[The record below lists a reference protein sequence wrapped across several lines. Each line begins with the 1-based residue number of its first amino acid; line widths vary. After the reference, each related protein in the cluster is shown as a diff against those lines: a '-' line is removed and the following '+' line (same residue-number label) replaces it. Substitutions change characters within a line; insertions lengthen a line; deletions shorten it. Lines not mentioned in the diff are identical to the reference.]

1 MERRYK
7 KELASTLYVVLLLA
21 LIPHLTITIE
31 IFVFLLSF
39 FIFRYLSKERVYS
52 HIFVVMVIFSLL
64 TLFGLPEYLILL
76 SLIIFLIIHW
86 IRGVMEKSSISADMT
101 AISLSILISV
111 SFIGLYGMQRM
122 EFVFFLSV
130 IGTVVGILFSTLSPP
145 KDYGWTIP
153 TTSCF
158 AMWLFH
164 SFWQSSYFSPLPEY
178 VLFVLVL
185 MIVVGY
191 LSNKVGLI
199 EITGV
204 HSSIL
209 IGLLVV
215 IFGGWK
221 WFLVLLSFFIL
232 GGLFTRYKYD
242 YKASLGIAEK
252 RGGRD
257 YSNTFGNG
265 LSSTVC
271 AIGYG
276 ICNFSGNPIFLIA
289 FLGCIATAAGDTMAS
304 EIGETYKG
312 RNVLITNFKRVP
324 PGTNGGITIL
334 GELSALLG
342 VFIIYMTSFLLNLP
356 VRNFSVLLSVI
367 FGGFIG
373 VNFDSLL
380 GAILEEKYLNNSL
393 VNLLSTSFG
402 GLISVLLYYHL

>member
-21 LIPHLTITIE
+21 LIPRVTVTIE
-31 IFVFLLSF
+31 IFLFLLSF
-39 FIFRYLSKERVYS
+39 FIFRYLLEERVYS
-52 HIFVVMVIFSLL
+52 QIFAIMAIFSLL

-86 IRGVMEKSSISADMT
+86 IRGVMEKSSISADMA

-111 SFIGLYGMQRM
+111 PFIGLYGLQRM
-122 EFVFFLSV
+122 EFVFLLSV
-130 IGTVVGILFSTLSPP
+130 IGTIVGILFSTLSPP

-164 SFWQSSYFSPLPEY
+164 SFGESSYFSPLPEY

-185 MIVVGY
+185 MMLIGY
-191 LSNKVGLI
+191 LSNKAGLMD
-199 EITGV
+199 ITGV

-209 IGLLVV
+209 IGLLVM
-215 IFGGWK
+215 IFSGWK

-252 RGGRD
+252 RGGARD

-276 ICNFSGNPIFLIA
+276 ICNNPIFLIA
-289 FLGCIATAAGDTMAS
+289 FLGCVATAAGDTMAS

-342 VFIIYMTSFLLNLP
+342 VFIIYLTGFSLNLP
-356 VRNFSVLLSVI
+356 VREFSVLFGVI
-367 FGGFIG
+367 LGGFIG

-380 GAILEEKYLNNSL
+380 GATLEGKYLNNSL

-402 GLISVLLYYHL
+402 GLISVLLYFHLP

>member
-21 LIPHLTITIE
+21 LIPHVTVTIE
-31 IFVFLLSF
+31 IFLFLLSF
-39 FIFRYLSKERVYS
+39 FIFKYISEERVYS
-52 HIFVVMVIFSLL
+52 QIFVIMVIFSLL

-86 IRGVMEKSSISADMT
+86 SRGVLEKSSIPADMT

-111 SFIGLYGMQRM
+111 PLIGLYGLQRM
-122 EFVFFLSV
+122 EFVFLLSV

-164 SFWQSSYFSPLPEY
+164 SFGESSYFSPLPEY
-178 VLFVLVL
+178 VFFVLVL
-185 MIVVGY
+185 MMVIGY
-191 LSNKVGLI
+191 LSNKAELMD
-199 EITGV
+199 ITGV

-209 IGLLVV
+209 IGLLVM
-215 IFGGWK
+215 IFSGWK

-276 ICNFSGNPIFLIA
+276 ICNNPIFLIA
-289 FLGCIATAAGDTMAS
+289 FLGCVATAAGDTMAS

-342 VFIIYMTSFLLNLP
+342 IFIIYLTAFLLNLP
-356 VRNFSVLLSVI
+356 IRNFSVLFSVI
-367 FGGFIG
+367 LGGFIG

-380 GAILEEKYLNNSL
+380 GATLEGKYLNNSL
-393 VNLLSTSFG
+393 VNLLATSFG
-402 GLISVLLYYHL
+402 GLISVLLYFQL

>member
-21 LIPHLTITIE
+21 LIPHVTVTIE
-31 IFVFLLSF
+31 IFLFLLSF
-39 FIFRYLSKERVYS
+39 FIFRYILKEGVYS
-52 HIFVVMVIFSLL
+52 QIFVIMVIFSLL

-86 IRGVMEKSSISADMT
+86 IRGVMKKSSISADMS

-111 SFIGLYGMQRM
+111 PFIGLYGLQRM
-122 EFVFFLSV
+122 EFVFLLSV

-158 AMWLFH
+158 AMW
-164 SFWQSSYFSPLPEY
+164 SFYALREIYSYPSPPIEY
-178 VLFVLVL
+178 VVFALVL
-185 MIVVGY
+185 MVLIGY
-191 LSNKVGLI
+191 LSNKARLMDS
-199 EITGV
+199 TGV

-209 IGLLVV
+209 IGLLVM
-215 IFGGWK
+215 IFSGWK

-276 ICNFSGNPIFLIA
+276 ICNNPIFLIA
-289 FLGCIATAAGDTMAS
+289 FLGCMATAAGDTMAS

-342 VFIIYMTSFLLNLP
+342 IFIIYLTAFLLNLP
-356 VRNFSVLLSVI
+356 IRNFSVLFSVI
-367 FGGFIG
+367 LGGFIG

-380 GAILEEKYLNNSL
+380 GATLEGKYLNNSL
-393 VNLLSTSFG
+393 VNLLATSFG
-402 GLISVLLYYHL
+402 GLISVLLYYHLP

>member
-21 LIPHLTITIE
+21 LIPHVTVTIE
-31 IFVFLLSF
+31 IFLFLLSF
-39 FIFRYLSKERVYS
+39 FIFRYILKEGVYS
-52 HIFVVMVIFSLL
+52 QIFVIMVIFSLL

-86 IRGVMEKSSISADMT
+86 IRGVMEKSSISADMS

-111 SFIGLYGMQRM
+111 PFIGLYGLQRM
-122 EFVFFLSV
+122 EFVFLLSV

-164 SFWQSSYFSPLPEY
+164 SFGESSYFSPLPEY

-185 MIVVGY
+185 MMLIGY
-191 LSNKVGLI
+191 LSNKAKLMD
-199 EITGV
+199 ITGV

-209 IGLLVV
+209 IGLLVM
-215 IFGGWK
+215 IFSGWK

-276 ICNFSGNPIFLIA
+276 ICNNPIFLIA
-289 FLGCIATAAGDTMAS
+289 FLGCVATAAGDTMAS

-342 VFIIYMTSFLLNLP
+342 IFIIYLTAFLLNLP
-356 VRNFSVLLSVI
+356 IRNFSVLFSVI
-367 FGGFIG
+367 LGGFIG

-380 GAILEEKYLNNSL
+380 GATLEGKYLNNSL
-393 VNLLSTSFG
+393 VNLLATSFG
-402 GLISVLLYYHL
+402 GLISVLLYYHLP